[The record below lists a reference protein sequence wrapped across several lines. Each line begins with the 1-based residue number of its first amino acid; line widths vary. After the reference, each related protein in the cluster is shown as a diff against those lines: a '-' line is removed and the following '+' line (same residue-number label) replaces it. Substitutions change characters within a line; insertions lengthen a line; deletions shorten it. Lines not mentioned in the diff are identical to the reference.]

1 MSLCFNIRKESIM
14 RQSQRVQQTQQ
25 KLKNAYIT
33 LCEQDGINNVT
44 ISNLV
49 KEANLSRGTFYVNYK
64 DINAL
69 LEEIQTE
76 LFANILSEFQTKIS
90 DNSVYNEIFVQNNSN
105 DSVYLSFSNVLNY
118 IYNNIRMIRV
128 LILNTENHEML
139 SKIKQL
145 IEKYFMESVTTNNGH
160 MTDKLPEDYA
170 RQLLVD
176 GLFSI
181 VIHWIK
187 KPNPESPEE
196 VARII
201 AASRRL
207 APQNLIINP
216 TV

>member
-1 MSLCFNIRKESIM
+1 M
-14 RQSQRVQQTQQ
+14 RQNQRVQQTQQ
-25 KLKNAYIT
+25 KLKDAYIT
-33 LCEQDGINNVT
+33 LCDRDGINNVT

-64 DINAL
+64 DLDAL

-90 DNSVYNEIFVQNNSN
+90 DNSIYNEIFVQNNSN

-128 LILNTENHEML
+128 LVLNAENHEVL
-139 SKIKQL
+139 TRVKHL
-145 IEKYFMESVTTNNGH
+145 IEKYFMESVHNNNGH
-160 MTDKLPEDYA
+160 MTPELPDDYA

-176 GLFSI
+176 CLFSI

>member
-1 MSLCFNIRKESIM
+1 M
-14 RQSQRVQQTQQ
+14 RQNQRVLQTKQ
-25 KLKNAYIT
+25 KLKDAFIT
-33 LCEQDGINNVT
+33 LCEQEGITNVT

-69 LEEIQTE
+69 LEELQAE

-90 DNSVYNEIFVQNNSN
+90 DNSIYNEIFVQNSSN
-105 DSVYLSFSNVLNY
+105 DNVYLSFSNVLNY

-128 LILNTENHEML
+128 LVLNAENHEIL
-139 SKIKQL
+139 TKIKSL
-145 IEKYFMESVTTNNGH
+145 IEKYFIESVRNNNGH
-160 MTDKLPEDYA
+160 MTDELPEDYA

-176 GLFSI
+176 CLFSI
-181 VIHWIK
+181 VIHWIRK
-187 KPNPESPEE
+187 REPESPEE

-207 APQNLIINP
+207 APQNLVVN
-216 TV
+216 TAA

>member
-1 MSLCFNIRKESIM
+1 MHQN
-14 RQSQRVQQTQQ
+14 QRVQQTQQ
-25 KLKNAYIT
+25 KLKDAYIS
-33 LCEQDGINNVT
+33 LCERDGINNVT

-64 DINAL
+64 DLDAL
-69 LEEIQTE
+69 LEEIQTD

-90 DNSVYNEIFVQNNSN
+90 DNSIYNEIFVQNNSN
-105 DSVYLSFSNVLNY
+105 DNVYLSFSNVLNY

-128 LILNTENHEML
+128 LVLNTENHDVL
-139 SKIKQL
+139 KRIKHL
-145 IEKYFMESVTTNNGH
+145 IEQYFMESVQNNNGH
-160 MTDKLPEDYA
+160 ITTELPEDYA

-176 GLFSI
+176 CLFSI

-187 KPNPESPEE
+187 KPHPESPEE

-207 APQNLIINP
+207 APQNLIINSN
-216 TV
+216 V